1 MSAVVFQKVS
11 KAFAGRPVLDEVSF
25 ELSPTGKVA
34 LVGRNGSGK
43 STILRLIA
51 GRIRP
56 DRGSVRLASTVRLGY
71 LPQRPAPRSDLTA
84 HERVLSARPRLAALR
99 RRVRAFEERQRVEG
113 EQDAESA
120 AAYAEA
126 VTEFA
131 EADGYRVEQQA
142 EQALRAL
149 GVGPA
154 LMGRPLG
161 ELSGGERTRAE
172 LARALLSDPT
182 LLLLDEPTNHLDLDG
197 VRWLEQTL
205 LRYQGALVLVTHDR
219 RLLERVTDSVMEVER
234 GKVVH
239 ERGTFTD
246 FMRRKRQRVQRQ
258 MQRYLEQQKRARSLR
273 EAINRAEGRARGTER
288 RTIHFHYR
296 KRAANVARRAVT
308 LKRRLE
314 REMDAPRARRPRAEA
329 PKMRL
334 DLAPRRW
341 HAGCVLRME
350 GIAMSFGDRT
360 LFEDVAL
367 ELTRGERV
375 ALIGPNGSGKTTL
388 MEVALGR
395 QPAAAG
401 DVWLSPG
408 ARPFYCDQHQAGL
421 DPERTVLESVAA
433 ESDLDRSQVHYLL
446 ARLLF
451 EGDAVHKR
459 VGDLSGGERTRLLLA
474 LLMNTRADLLLL
486 DEPTN
491 HLDLASV
498 EVLQEGLRNYAGAA
512 LLISHDRAF
521 IRAVATRAFELRD
534 GRLTRLHMDQ
544 IDAEL
549 NSRT

>member
-1 MSAVVFQKVS
+1 
-11 KAFAGRPVLDEVSF
+11 
-25 ELSPTGKVA
+25 
-34 LVGRNGSGK
+34 
-43 STILRLIA
+43 
-51 GRIRP
+51 
-56 DRGSVRLASTVRLGY
+56 
-71 LPQRPAPRSDLTA
+71 
-84 HERVLSARPRLAALR
+84 
-99 RRVRAFEERQRVEG
+99 
-113 EQDAESA
+113 
-120 AAYAEA
+120 
-126 VTEFA
+126 
-131 EADGYRVEQQA
+131 
-142 EQALRAL
+142 
-149 GVGPA
+149 
-154 LMGRPLG
+154 
-161 ELSGGERTRAE
+161 
-172 LARALLSDPT
+172 
-182 LLLLDEPTNHLDLDG
+182 
-197 VRWLEQTL
+197 
-205 LRYQGALVLVTHDR
+205 
-219 RLLERVTDSVMEVER
+219 
-234 GKVVH
+234 
-239 ERGTFTD
+239 
-246 FMRRKRQRVQRQ
+246 
-258 MQRYLEQQKRARSLR
+258 
-273 EAINRAEGRARGTER
+273 
-288 RTIHFHYR
+288 
-296 KRAANVARRAVT
+296 
-308 LKRRLE
+308 
-314 REMDAPRARRPRAEA
+314 
-329 PKMRL
+329 
-334 DLAPRRW
+334 
-341 HAGCVLRME
+341 
-350 GIAMSFGDRT
+350 MSFGDRT